1 MQLEEF
7 ERNVDIFCAVVGQ
20 ILAECHMNV
29 HEMSL
34 ISLGSESE
42 TNRSIQQS
50 VNYILK
56 LLGQN
61 LNVMK
66 NPMTKV
72 SIFTLFNRFY
82 FSRSQYP
89 VTQWDFHVSQFQ
101 KCK

>member
-1 MQLEEF
+1 
-7 ERNVDIFCAVVGQ
+7 VGQ
-20 ILAECHMNV
+20 ILAECHTIV
-29 HEMSL
+29 QETSL
-34 ISLGSESE
+34 ISVSYDTEMNS
-42 TNRSIQQS
+42 SIQRS

-89 VTQWDFHVSQFQ
+89 VTQWDFHVAQFQ

>member
-20 ILAECHMNV
+20 ILAECHTIV
-29 HEMSL
+29 PETSL
-34 ISLGSESE
+34 VSVDSDSELNS
-42 TNRSIQQS
+42 SIQRS

-72 SIFTLFNRFY
+72 SVFTLFNMFY
-82 FSRSQYP
+82 LSRSQYP
-89 VTQWDFHVSQFQ
+89 VTQWDFHVAQFQ